1 MIVSLVDAAAFSILS
16 FPGLW
21 VLSLPL
27 PATRS
32 SSQPPWTAPWTA
44 WHRGMPSPG
53 AQGFP
58 WMAGC
63 GWWDSKKR
71 GNISHQNGKAG
82 KSTQK
87 IPWVGIYIYIYIIY
101 IYVIWYSSQDGIA
114 ADIETNVW
122 FLGCLVVLMATRNP
136 ARKPPFGN
144 FFYNGLMGCLP
155 NINWLA
161 GFLPFSPYVW
171 WFFHDWYHDSMQ
183 ISLIRDFLQWQTG
196 KMSDFFRGE
205 WRKVAVV
212 AACCRYT
219 CCHIL

>member
-1 MIVSLVDAAAFSILS
+1 MGAF
-16 FPGLW
+16 
-21 VLSLPL
+21 
-27 PATRS
+27 PAIAS
-32 SSQPPWTAPWTA
+32 NSEQLTAPVNGTLDSLA
-44 WHRGMPSPG
+44 QRNAEPG
-53 AQGFP
+53 SSGISMDG
-58 WMAGC
+58 WM
-63 GWWDSKKR
+63 WLVRLQKTRKHIPPKRESRKINSKNTLGR
-71 GNISHQNGKAG
+71 D
-82 KSTQK
+82 
-87 IPWVGIYIYIYIIY
+87 IYIYIIY